1 VLRARL
7 ATAAVAIP
15 TLIAIIL
22 YPSRWP
28 LAVLVVTAAIIGVSE
43 YATMAFRRRLGE
55 RVVTVSLGS
64 AVVLGAAAS
73 GVWHDPTF
81 FAAALVLTVVV
92 GLTWVLLARPD
103 FEQGLSDFGVLLVGV
118 CYVGILLPHFIWL
131 HGAGPAGPRWVI
143 FVLVIGMAGDSGGYF
158 VGHAV
163 GRHKLMPRVSPGKT
177 IEGSLGIIAA
187 SWLGAAVSK
196 FIFLPELSWNE
207 AFVLATIMAILG
219 QVGDLSESIMKRTF
233 AVKESGW
240 LFPGHGGVLDR
251 IDSLLFPVA
260 FLYYHVVLFR

>member
-1 VLRARL
+1 MLRARL

-15 TLIAIIL
+15 ALLAIIL

-28 LAVLVVTAAIIGVSE
+28 LAVLVVAVAIVGIGE
-43 YATMAFRRRLGE
+43 YALMAFRGRLGE

-64 AVVLGAAAS
+64 ALVLGSAAS
-73 GVWHDPTF
+73 AIGQDPRF
-81 FAAALVLTVVV
+81 LGAALVLTVAV
-92 GLTWVLLARPD
+92 GLAWVLFARPD
-103 FEQGLSDFGVLLVGV
+103 FEQGLSDLGVLLVGIF
-118 CYVGILLPHFIWL
+118 YVGLLLPHFIWL
-131 HGAGPAGPRWVI
+131 HGAGPVGPRWVI
-143 FVLVIGMAGDSGGYF
+143 FVLVIAMAGDSGGYF
-158 VGHAV
+158 VGHAI
-163 GRHKLMPRVSPGKT
+163 GRHKLIPRVSPGKT
-177 IEGSLGIIAA
+177 IEGSLGIVAA
-187 SWLGAAVSK
+187 SWLGAAASK
-196 FIFLPELSWNE
+196 LIYLHEVSWNE

-219 QVGDLSESIMKRTF
+219 QIGDLSESIMKRTF